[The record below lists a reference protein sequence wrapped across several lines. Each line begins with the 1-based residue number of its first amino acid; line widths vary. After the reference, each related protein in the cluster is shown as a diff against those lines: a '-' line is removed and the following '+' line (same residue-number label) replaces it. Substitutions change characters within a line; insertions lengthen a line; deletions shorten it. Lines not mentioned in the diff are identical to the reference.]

1 MAMKGRVPDEEI
13 LVLPDQVVVE
23 DVQLLQV
30 PGLEAQR
37 CVVWMRRRL
46 S

>member
-1 MAMKGRVPDEEI
+1 
-13 LVLPDQVVVE
+13 LPDQVVVE

-37 CVVWMRRRL
+37 CVVWMRQA
-46 S
+46 